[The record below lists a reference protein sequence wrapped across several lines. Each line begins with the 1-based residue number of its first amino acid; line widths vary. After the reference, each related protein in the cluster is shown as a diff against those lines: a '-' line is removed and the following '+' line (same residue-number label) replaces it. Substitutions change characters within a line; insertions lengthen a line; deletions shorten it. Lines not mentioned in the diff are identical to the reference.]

1 MWTDTEWEGDSDGTI
16 FYGTVMKETIG
27 VFKEGEELN
36 LVIEG
41 TETHGYFL
49 LREYDD
55 DGNVVREQKVKL
67 TACE

>member
-1 MWTDTEWEGDSDGTI
+1 MWTNTECDSNSDYAI
-16 FYGTVMKETIG
+16 YFDTVMTETIG
-27 VFKEGEELN
+27 VFKEGEKLD

-41 TETHGYFL
+41 TENNGYYIL
-49 LREYDD
+49 KEYDD